1 MGQFLE
7 RVIQKGL
14 DMKNPSILMM
24 AMILGTHLSVYSEFH
39 EFMLM
44 REFIAYALGLLEP
57 NNSEFL
63 RSWKMD
69 RLKQKD
75 VADGGEGLLFL
86 SRIMSNT
93 GIVTNLAV
101 ILLNNLCASKQL
113 ARIIG
118 QLPVKYGA
126 KPLAKLFLIDRAK

>member
-1 MGQFLE
+1 
-7 RVIQKGL
+7 
-14 DMKNPSILMM
+14 MKNPRILMM
-24 AMILGTHLSVYSEFH
+24 AMILGTHLSVYPEFH
-39 EFMLM
+39 EFMLI

-63 RSWKMD
+63 KNWKMD

-75 VADGGEGLLFL
+75 IAEGGEGLLFL
-86 SRIMSNT
+86 NRIMSNT
-93 GIVTNLAV
+93 GIVTHLAV

-113 ARIIG
+113 AKIIG

-126 KPLAKLFLIDRAK
+126 KPLAKLFLIDRSK